1 MNILNRLM
9 RIAGL
14 AGCLA
19 LAVPTVAHSQ
29 LNSLE
34 SIAAAQ
40 QGGRVVFRATFK
52 EPLKQVPGNF
62 SIAQPAR
69 IAFDLPDTMNG
80 TGHNSETIN
89 AGEVRTATFVQVGNR
104 MRLVLN
110 LSNPM
115 SYETEVDGRT
125 MSVTLSSNVGVSA
138 GNRGQVQRFATDD
151 GGSSHGIK
159 DIDFRRGPAGEGR
172 IVVELADASTG
183 IDIRQQGPNLVVDF
197 VRSQLPESL
206 RRRLNVSDFGT
217 PVQNIN
223 AFPQGGNVR
232 LLIEP
237 KGLWEHNAYQTDRQF
252 VVEVKPVNYDPN
264 RLTQGTRG
272 GYKGEKLSLNFQNID
287 VRSVLNVIA
296 DFTDLNI
303 ITSDTVQGNLTLRLK
318 DVPWDQALDII
329 LQTRGLDMRKNGN
342 VIWIAPRD
350 ELATKEKLELE
361 AKQQISDLE
370 PLRTETFQLNYT
382 KADTLIKVLTDEKQK
397 MLSKRGSAVV
407 DSRTNQIFVQDIAA
421 RLDEIRRIVAAADVP
436 VRQVMIEAR
445 IVEATD
451 NFGRTLGARLGIN
464 TINPI
469 LGGGLATG
477 GNSIDTGWQTAQPFN
492 PQGNLGG
499 PIPAIPGSPITTTI
513 TQPTNPND
521 LMSVNLPATRTTTNA
536 QPGSFALSLFNA
548 GMTRFLNLELNA
560 LESDGKGKIISSPR
574 VVTANQ
580 TEAAIEQGTEI
591 PYQQATSSGATA
603 VAFRKAVLSL
613 KVKPQITPD
622 GNVIVEVQ
630 VHKDSPGTV
639 TQAGVAIDTKNVTT
653 AVLIENGGTVVIGGI
668 YTQNELNQINKI
680 PLLGDVPGLGFF
692 FRNTYKQDNKTEL
705 LVFITPRIV
714 DDRLNIR

>member
-1 MNILNRLM
+1 MNTFIRLM
-9 RIAGL
+9 RVTGIAFCT
-14 AGCLA
+14 ALA
-19 LAVPTVAHSQ
+19 LPTAAQSQ

-34 SIAAAQ
+34 SVAAAQ
-40 QGGRVVFRATFK
+40 QPGRVVLRATFK

-62 SIAQPAR
+62 SVAQPAR
-69 IAFDLPDTMNG
+69 IAFDLPDTMNA

-89 AGEVRTATFVQVGNR
+89 AGEVRTATYVQVGNR
-104 MRLVLN
+104 MRMVLN
-110 LSNPM
+110 LSSPM
-115 SYETEVDGRT
+115 SYDTRVDGNV
-125 MSVTLSSNVGVSA
+125 MSVTLTSNSGTVTEGH
-138 GNRGQVQRFATDD
+138 GQVQRFAADD
-151 GGSSHGIK
+151 GAPVSHGIK
-159 DIDFRRGPAGEGR
+159 DIDFRRGPTGEGR
-172 IVVELADASTG
+172 VVVQLADSSTG
-183 IDIRQQGPNLVVDF
+183 IDIHQQGPNLVVDF
-197 VRSQLPESL
+197 LRSDLPEAL

-217 PVQNIN
+217 PVQTVN
-223 AFPQGGNVR
+223 AFTQGNNVR

-237 KGLWEHNAYQTDRQF
+237 KGLWEHNAYQTDKEF
-252 VVEVKPVNYDPN
+252 VVEVKPVVYDPN
-264 RLTQGTRG
+264 KLTQGSRG

-361 AKQQISDLE
+361 AVQQLSDLE

-382 KADTLIKVLTDEKQK
+382 KADTLIKVLTDDKQK

-407 DSRTNQIFVQDIAA
+407 DSRTNQIFVQDIAS
-421 RLDEIRRIVAAADVP
+421 RLDQIRRIVAAADIP

-445 IVEATD
+445 IVEASD

-464 TINPI
+464 SLNPI
-469 LGGGLATG
+469 QGGGLATG
-477 GNSIDTGWQTAQPFN
+477 GNTVDTGFMTGQPLF
-492 PQGNLGG
+492 PQVTSVVSTVT
-499 PIPAIPGSPITTTI
+499 P
-513 TQPTNPND
+513 TQPNNPND

-536 QPGSFALSLFNA
+536 QPGSFAFALFNA

-580 TEAAIEQGTEI
+580 TEADIEQGTEI
-591 PYQQATSSGATA
+591 PYQQSTSSGATA
-603 VAFRKAVLSL
+603 VSFRKAVLSL

-622 GNVIVEVQ
+622 GNVICEVQ
-630 VHKDSPGTV
+630 VHKDAPGTV
-639 TQAGVAIDTKNVTT
+639 TQAGPAIDTKNVST

-668 YTQNELNQINKI
+668 YTQNELNQVNKI
-680 PLLGDVPGLGFF
+680 PLLGDIPVLGFF

-714 DDRLNIR
+714 DDRLNVR